1 MSRKRTT
8 LPDAFR
14 AKRSRPAVESSG
26 DAELWGADGADL
38 PIDEVPNDTEA
49 ALRYLADLFPRKL
62 FEDRLPPIVLQHQLY
77 SVLSDRTAADRQLN
91 ELRERGKVCVF
102 ALGVGEQT
110 SAVVFRA
117 DFEERVRVAA
127 RGRPWEAVAVRFL
140 DEVVG
145 AAQGPAVSR
154 ARLLHDL
161 SFRDADITRLVNAGL
176 LTVRDVGSWW
186 LSIPGL
192 GKFIKHLTRGSR
204 RRQELCCAWRTSE
217 AAGAFRHGDRR
228 LVALLQLGSWE
239 MSGKILRLIL
249 HNNRRAKSRGAL
261 KTFAM
266 SGILK
271 GAPLGWPVHSFLR
284 LGL

>member
-14 AKRSRPAVESSG
+14 AKRSRPAVESRG

-91 ELRERGKVCVF
+91 ELREHGKVCVF

-117 DFEERVRVAA
+117 DFEERVRATV

-186 LSIPGL
+186 LSIPGI
-192 GKFIKHLTRGSR
+192 GKFIKHLTRG
-204 RRQELCCAWRTSE
+204 QHWLCE
-217 AAGAFRHGDRR
+217 QRHGPLQRSQ
-228 LVALLQLGSWE
+228 AQQLGQLHQPQQLYRLYQLYQPQWRQRLHQPQQLHWPQQLHQPHCFLCLVCCPSPR
-239 MSGKILRLIL
+239 LRL
-249 HNNRRAKSRGAL
+249 A
-261 KTFAM
+261 
-266 SGILK
+266 
-271 GAPLGWPVHSFLR
+271 R
-284 LGL
+284 LATYSAT

>member
-14 AKRSRPAVESSG
+14 AKRSRPAVENSG

-117 DFEERVRVAA
+117 DFEERVRAAA

-145 AAQGPAVSR
+145 AAQGPAVSC

-161 SFRDADITRLVNAGL
+161 SFRDADITRLVNGGL

-192 GKFIKHLTRGSR
+192 GKFIKHLTRGRKAVLAAIRKSR
-204 RRQELCCAWRTSE
+204 CGELLQADLEARTMRT
-217 AAGAFRHGDRR
+217 AGQLGLPY
-228 LVALLQLGSWE
+228 LVHDAVGAQAVKRIVTTTGALLRVE
-239 MSGKILRLIL
+239 
-249 HNNRRAKSRGAL
+249 NE
-261 KTFAM
+261 
-266 SGILK
+266 
-271 GAPLGWPVHSFLR
+271 
-284 LGL
+284 